1 MRYNAML
8 TFERCLPEDTGIPSA
23 CISNFINRL
32 EAHQVPM
39 AQSFIVTSGRAGHRR
54 LLRSLLCHHPAPHVL
69 DQQKF
74 YGCGDRSVS

>member
-1 MRYNAML
+1 ML

-39 AQSFIVTSGRAGHRR
+39 H
-54 LLRSLLCHHPAPHVL
+54 SLLLLHQDELVTEGYYAPYSATTLHRMFSSAKVL
-69 DQQKF
+69 RLW
-74 YGCGDRSVS
+74 RSVC